1 MKKTMKKAGFTLIEI
16 SIVLVIIGII
26 LASVMKGRD
35 MIKSAQIKEFS
46 QVFVTEWETIS
57 NSYFSRMA
65 GVLGDGTDNG
75 GRNAN
80 VDGFMDGSIN
90 TAAEFLAIKTKLSAA
105 GISIDDLIK
114 TDVDNAFERS
124 VDGEFTGKQVVE
136 ITFSNYLLNGKR
148 KNYLVF
154 NDVPGDVAQAIDT
167 MKDGTPDGK
176 AGSVI
181 ALPLF
186 GNNNSPGTEVNAT
199 IEDWD
204 ATKLQTMAVALEH

>member
-1 MKKTMKKAGFTLIEI
+1 MKKTIKRAGFTLIEI

-75 GRNAN
+75 GRLVA
-80 VDGFMDGSIN
+80 VDGFMDGNIN
-90 TAAEFLAIKTKLSAA
+90 NDTEFLAIKTKLSAA

-114 TDVDNAFERS
+114 TDVGNAFERS

-136 ITFSNYLLNGKR
+136 ITFSNYLLHGKR

-181 ALPLF
+181 ALPLY
-186 GNNNSPGTEVNAT
+186 GAINSPGTEVNAT